1 MTQEPHNMGAYA
13 SKQLE
18 KLKEQTEKLDH
29 TQDNS
34 KEIKKINQGLEKLK
48 ATGKCDEKKIEALQI
63 QLEKLEKVVQP
74 DEVAANKKEAD
85 KTVVQQAK
93 EKLEEMIP
101 QPAEDDVNR
110 DGL

>member
-1 MTQEPHNMGAYA
+1 MGADA

-34 KEIKKINQGLEKLK
+34 KKIKKINQGLEKLK

-63 QLEKLEKVVQP
+63 QLKKLEKVVQP
-74 DEVAANKKEAD
+74 DEAVKDED